1 MSNSLFLDAR
11 FGLRMLRKHS
21 VVTAAAVLSLSL
33 AIGACTAAF
42 SLIDALILRPLPVH
56 DPAQL
61 IALTFPGMNSGPVE
75 NSRFSQPLF
84 ERFRDA
90 VGARVDFFEISLEGP
105 LQQAV
110 LDDSGGSE
118 EKIRVEWVSGNTFGT
133 LGVQPALGRL
143 LTVADDPRE
152 PRAVVLSHGFW
163 IRRFGGSAAVLGRR
177 LTLNDKQF
185 QIVGVAQQGFS
196 GLEPGA
202 MTDLWVPIATRADAK
217 TLLDPDSDWAQI
229 WGRLKP
235 GVEPEQLRQILQ
247 ATFTNFRR
255 EQARRVFP
263 SDTPPNRVAKFINT
277 PLRVRSAARGGVTL
291 MRFQFERPLWI
302 VGMIAVLVLLIAGS
316 NVANLFIA
324 RAAAREHEMAMR
336 ISIGA
341 RRGRLFQQMVI
352 ESGLVAGAA
361 CAMGLAVSSSAAP
374 AIVSLLAPVD
384 NPAYLDLRTDW
395 RVLGFLALA
404 GVLTTVLF
412 GMAPALRASRVAPNE
427 VLKAQSDKHSG
438 GIGML
443 RPLLTAQVGFS
454 FAVLFVAGLLLLSFQ
469 KLTSVDLGFSKSGIV
484 LVNVASKAPRQ
495 AESARVAMLALLDRV
510 RQVPGVQAAGMSAAA
525 LGGGAT
531 SWVMA
536 PFIRF
541 PGRETEKV
549 RPYYLEVSPGFF
561 ETMQIRI
568 FDGRDFVPRD
578 TTPASAAVIVNQA
591 FARRYFP
598 GDHPLGKR
606 FERLADDPTPFSQEI
621 VGVVG
626 NAKYNNVREPAL
638 PIIYAPLRKAATLEV
653 RTAADPLSI
662 VPALREE
669 IQRADPGLHVT
680 GVTLQS
686 TRIDET
692 LLAERLLALLAGF
705 FAVVAVVLAAVGL
718 YGVLS
723 YSVVRR
729 TKEIGIRM
737 ALGAKQSAVVR
748 LVMTDI
754 TLTAV
759 VGLAAGLACGMVLA
773 RFAGSI
779 LFEVKPADV
788 RSIALPVV
796 CLLLASVLAAL
807 PPLLGAAR
815 VDPTVALRA
824 E

>member
-1 MSNSLFLDAR
+1 MSTSLFLDAR
-11 FGLRMLRKHS
+11 FGLRMLRKYR
-21 VVTAAAVLSLSL
+21 VVTAAAILSLSL

-42 SLIDALILRPLPVH
+42 ALIDALILRPLPVH

-61 IALTFPGMNSGPVE
+61 ISLTFPGINPGPVE
-75 NSRFSQPLF
+75 NSRFSQALF

-90 VGARVDFFEISLEGP
+90 AGARVNFFESSLGGP

-110 LDDSGGSE
+110 FDGSGGSD
-118 EKIRVEWVSGNTFGT
+118 EKVRVEWISGNGFGT
-133 LGVQPALGRL
+133 LGVQAALGRV
-143 LTVADDPRE
+143 LTAADDARE
-152 PRAVVLSHGFW
+152 PRAAVLSHGFW
-163 IRRFGGSAAVLGRR
+163 MRRFGGSPAVLGRW
-177 LTLNDKQF
+177 LTMNDKRF
-185 QIVGVAQQGFS
+185 QVVGVARRGFS

-202 MTDLWVPIATRADAK
+202 MTDLWVPVTTRADAK
-217 TLLDPDSDWAQI
+217 TLLDPDSDWVQI
-229 WGRLKP
+229 WGRLNP
-235 GVEPEQLRQILQ
+235 GVEAEQARQILQ
-247 ATFTNFRR
+247 ATFTNFRKD
-255 EQARRVFP
+255 QALRVLP
-263 SDTPPNRVAKFINT
+263 SETPPDRVAKFIDM
-277 PLRVRSAARGGVTL
+277 PLHVRSAARGADTL
-291 MRFQFERPLWI
+291 MRYQFERPLWI

-316 NVANLFIA
+316 NVANLLIA

-336 ISIGA
+336 IAIGA
-341 RRGRLFQQMVI
+341 SRGRLFQQMLI

-361 CAMGLAVSSSAAP
+361 CVIGLAVSSFAAP
-374 AIVSLLAPVD
+374 TIVNFLGQAD

-412 GMAPALRASRVAPNE
+412 GMVPALRASRVAPDE
-427 VLKAQSDKHSG
+427 VLKAQSDRHSS

-454 FAVLFVAGLLLLSFQ
+454 FVVLFVAGLLLLSFQ
-469 KLTSVDLGFSKSGIV
+469 RLTSVDLGFSKSGIV
-484 LVNVASKAPRQ
+484 LINVASKGPRQ
-495 AESARVAMLALLDRV
+495 SENARIAMLALLDRV
-510 RQVPGVQAAGMSAAA
+510 RQVPGVQAAGMSATA

-531 SWVMA
+531 SWVMT
-536 PFIRF
+536 PFIRI
-541 PGRETEKV
+541 PGHETEKI

-561 ETMQIRI
+561 ATMQIRM

-578 TTPASAAVIVNQA
+578 TTPGSTAVIVNQA
-591 FARRYFP
+591 FAQRYFP
-598 GDHPLGKR
+598 GENPLGKR
-606 FERLADDPTPFSQEI
+606 FERLADDPKPFSQEI
-621 VGVVG
+621 VAVVG
-626 NAKYNNVREPAL
+626 NAKYNNVREPAM
-638 PIIYAPLRKAATLEV
+638 PIIYAPLRKAATIEV
-653 RTAADPLSI
+653 RAATDPLAM

-669 IQRADPGLHVT
+669 IQRTDPGLRVT

-705 FAVVAVVLAAVGL
+705 FAVVALVLAAVGL

-729 TKEIGIRM
+729 TREIGIRV
-737 ALGAKQSAVVR
+737 ALGARQSNVIR

-754 TLTAV
+754 TLTAFL
-759 VGLAAGLACGMVLA
+759 GLAAGLAGGMALA
-773 RFAGSI
+773 RYVSSL

-788 RSIALPVV
+788 QSVALPVV
-796 CLLLASVLAAL
+796 GLLLASVLAAL
-807 PPLLGAAR
+807 PPLLRAAR